1 MQHALKCIS
10 REQSTVM
17 FPFSFFA
24 GGKELILA
32 PRISRVQEEATEH
45 FGGPRGAYKKGKLE
59 CYSLSQNLLTEAQRP
74 ALCCY
79 WRKGKGSSWRI
90 WDLGGKESVA
100 HVLVGEV

>member
-24 GGKELILA
+24 GGKELILV

-45 FGGPRGAYKKGKLE
+45 FGGPGVLTRRGNWNAIPCLRTCLQKPRDLPSAATGEKGRAVLGESGIWVAK
-59 CYSLSQNLLTEAQRP
+59 SLLP
-74 ALCCY
+74 MF
-79 WRKGKGSSWRI
+79 
-90 WDLGGKESVA
+90 
-100 HVLVGEV
+100 